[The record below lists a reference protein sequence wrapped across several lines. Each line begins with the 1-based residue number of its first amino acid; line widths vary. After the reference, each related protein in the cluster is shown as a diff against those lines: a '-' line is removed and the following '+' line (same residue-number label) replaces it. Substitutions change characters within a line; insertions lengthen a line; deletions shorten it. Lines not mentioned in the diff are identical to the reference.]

1 MAAHPHNHDHAHAA
15 GEPRYLIPLGLTL
28 AYATVELAGGLWSGS
43 LALLGDAGHMFSDA
57 VALGVAAAAATL
69 ARRPPGLLHSY
80 GWRRAE
86 VIGALLNSLF
96 MLAIVVMLVVES
108 VTRLLAPRDI
118 AAGTVIVIAALG
130 MLVNGACLLLL
141 GRGGHDLNARA
152 ALLHV
157 VGDLASSFAALLAG
171 VVIHFTGWS
180 PIDAILSLA
189 IAALILVSTQ
199 RVLRDALHVLME
211 GVPPAIE
218 LAAIGRALASVPG
231 VITVHDL
238 HVWSIA
244 PGSIALSAHLEIGEL
259 QRWPAILEE
268 ASGMLRERYG
278 IGHVTLQPEPPQRE
292 RTSIIRLWP
301 GKKPPRG

>member
-1 MAAHPHNHDHAHAA
+1 MAAHTHIHAH
-15 GEPRYLIPLGLTL
+15 GPVRPRYLVPLGLTL
-28 AYATVELAGGLWSGS
+28 AYAAVELGGGLWSGS

-69 ARRPPGLLHSY
+69 ARRPPGRSHSY
-80 GWRRAE
+80 GWQRAE

-96 MLAIVVMLVVES
+96 MLAIIVMLVVES
-108 VTRLLAPRDI
+108 VTRLLAPRDV
-118 AAGTVIVIAALG
+118 AAGAVIVIAALG

-141 GRGGHDLNARA
+141 GRAEHDLNARA

-157 VGDLASSFAALLAG
+157 AGDLASSFAALLAG
-171 VVIHFTGWS
+171 LVIYFTGWS

-231 VITVHDL
+231 VVAVHDL

-244 PGSIALSAHLEIGEL
+244 PRSVALSAHLEIRDL
-259 QRWPAILEE
+259 QSWPAILAE
-268 ASGMLRERYG
+268 ASGMLRDRYG

-292 RTSIIRLWP
+292 HTSVIRLWP
-301 GKKPPRG
+301 GKKPPRR